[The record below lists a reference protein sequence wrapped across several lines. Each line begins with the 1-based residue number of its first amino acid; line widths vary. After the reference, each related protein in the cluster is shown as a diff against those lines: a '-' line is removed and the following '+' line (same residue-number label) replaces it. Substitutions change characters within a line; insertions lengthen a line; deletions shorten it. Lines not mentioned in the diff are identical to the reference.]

1 MLSGVEAIHK
11 KFSEL
16 AGFDERFPLITIEG
30 SFKVQ
35 TFVELFFHTVPL
47 MIVLCLSNEQT
58 KWNWIA
64 KLTMIALIVMLIKN
78 LSLVTVY
85 VIRRFIDNA
94 NDPEMRPKTNNFQ
107 LTKVEKEAFNHIR
120 SYLIDPHDDGI
131 DANGNTTV
139 HQLIF
144 EKPDWDDF
152 EP

>member
-1 MLSGVEAIHK
+1 
-11 KFSEL
+11 
-16 AGFDERFPLITIEG
+16 
-30 SFKVQ
+30 
-35 TFVELFFHTVPL
+35 
-47 MIVLCLSNEQT
+47 
-58 KWNWIA
+58 
-64 KLTMIALIVMLIKN
+64 MIALIIMLIKN

-94 NDPEMRPKTNNFQ
+94 NDPEMRPKTNNTQ

-120 SYLIDPHDDGI
+120 SYLIDPHDDGV